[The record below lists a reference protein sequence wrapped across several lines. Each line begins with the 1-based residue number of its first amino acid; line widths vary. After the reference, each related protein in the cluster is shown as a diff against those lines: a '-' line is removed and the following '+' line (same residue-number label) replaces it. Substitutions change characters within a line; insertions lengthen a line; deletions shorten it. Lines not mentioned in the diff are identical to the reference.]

1 MFHAIARSSLWQTLL
16 QWYSRLAC
24 PEAATASHD
33 VGRHRLGAV
42 ASSYVDY
49 GRWPDAARHQH

>member
-1 MFHAIARSSLWQTLL
+1 MSSPLNRSPLL
-16 QWYSRLAC
+16 RALSQWFSRLLC

-33 VGRHRLGAV
+33 VGRHQLGAV

-49 GRWPDAARHQH
+49 GRWPEAARHLH

>member
-1 MFHAIARSSLWQTLL
+1 MFHTIASSPLL
-16 QWYSRLAC
+16 QALSQWFSRLVC

-33 VGRHRLGAV
+33 VGRCQLGAV

-49 GRWPDAARHQH
+49 GRWPESARHQP

>member
-1 MFHAIARSSLWQTLL
+1 MFHTIVHSSLL
-16 QWYSRLAC
+16 QALSQWFSRLVC
-24 PEAATASHD
+24 PEAATASHE

-49 GRWPDAARHQH
+49 GRWPDAARQPR